1 MIEFFQQLNWVIVGQ
16 IILIDILLG
25 GDNAIVIA
33 LACRHLPEDM
43 RFKGIVGGALGAI
56 VIRIVLIAFAVTLLT
71 VPYLKIIGGVLLLW
85 IGVKLLFNQEEENDD
100 IDGGDRL
107 ITAIKTV
114 IIADLVMSIDNVIAV
129 AGAAEQASADHK
141 LVLVVFGI
149 MVSIPV
155 VIWGSSV
162 ILRIM
167 DRVPAVVT
175 MGAALLGYLGG
186 SMIATDVAIKLQ
198 VAEILPMDLLSFHDL
213 GVHLSLTGS
222 AGALLVVL
230 AGWWFNQR
238 GSFRHLQRMNL
249 RSSGFDWLV
258 AWKSFTLPLPPLAHK
273 HISTQTEKIA
283 ILGTDSH
290 SIGLPRRDIL
300 CSQSITTRNKTTDH
314 VHHADAVRLTV
325 IHRIQQR
332 HDRHRDGIKPCL
344 FHTAL

>member
-85 IGVKLLFNQEEENDD
+85 IGVKLLMNEDEEAGD

-107 ITAIKTV
+107 MTAIKTV

-162 ILRIM
+162 ILKIM
-167 DRVPAVVT
+167 DRVPAVIT

-186 SMIATDVAIKLQ
+186 SMIATDVAVKLR
-198 VAEILPMDLLSFHDL
+198 VAEILPMDLLNFHQL

-222 AGALLVVL
+222 AGAMLVVL

-238 GSFRHLQRMNL
+238 TPATA
-249 RSSGFDWLV
+249 DE
-258 AWKSFTLPLPPLAHK
+258 PPA
-273 HISTQTEKIA
+273 SA
-283 ILGTDSH
+283 
-290 SIGLPRRDIL
+290 
-300 CSQSITTRNKTTDH
+300 
-314 VHHADAVRLTV
+314 
-325 IHRIQQR
+325 
-332 HDRHRDGIKPCL
+332 
-344 FHTAL
+344 

>member
-141 LVLVVFGI
+141 LVLVVLLIGYHHACGSLLKKFEHKRNTRSH
-149 MVSIPV
+149 VWFRWFNEVPV
-155 VIWGSSV
+155 LV
-162 ILRIM
+162 LF
-167 DRVPAVVT
+167 
-175 MGAALLGYLGG
+175 
-186 SMIATDVAIKLQ
+186 ATLI
-198 VAEILPMDLLSFHDL
+198 
-213 GVHLSLTGS
+213 
-222 AGALLVVL
+222 LVVL
-230 AGWWFNQR
+230 
-238 GSFRHLQRMNL
+238 
-249 RSSGFDWLV
+249 
-258 AWKSFTLPLPPLAHK
+258 
-273 HISTQTEKIA
+273 
-283 ILGTDSH
+283 
-290 SIGLPRRDIL
+290 
-300 CSQSITTRNKTTDH
+300 
-314 VHHADAVRLTV
+314 
-325 IHRIQQR
+325 
-332 HDRHRDGIKPCL
+332 KP
-344 FHTAL
+344 F

>member
-33 LACRHLPEDM
+33 LACRHLPEHM

-56 VIRIVLIAFAVTLLT
+56 VIRIILIAFAVTLLT
-71 VPYLKIIGGVLLLW
+71 VPYLKIIGGLLLLW

-141 LVLVVFGI
+141 LLLVVFGI

-175 MGAALLGYLGG
+175 MGAGLLGYLGG

-198 VAEILPMDLLSFHDL
+198 VAELLPMDLLNFHNL

-230 AGWWFNQR
+230 AGWWFNNR
-238 GSFRHLQRMNL
+238 
-249 RSSGFDWLV
+249 
-258 AWKSFTLPLPPLAHK
+258 A
-273 HISTQTEKIA
+273 
-283 ILGTDSH
+283 GTAQDEPQAS
-290 SIGLPRRDIL
+290 
-300 CSQSITTRNKTTDH
+300 
-314 VHHADAVRLTV
+314 A
-325 IHRIQQR
+325 
-332 HDRHRDGIKPCL
+332 
-344 FHTAL
+344 